1 MKERI
6 MNELKKVNF
15 PEHTKDVV
23 SLGIIEDVE
32 IGENGEVTVKGSLGV
47 EDEVISQKLRSSIT
61 QALEKIEDVKKIN
74 VKIGKKNIVPRIK
87 HIVGTTSGKGGVGK
101 TTVSV
106 NIALALAK
114 LGQKVGI
121 LDTDVYGPNVPKMM
135 GIEEEAIRLSQK
147 EKDKMLPVEKEGIKV
162 FSIGNLIPKGTAL
175 IWRGPLIHKTIEQF
189 LKDVTWGDLDFL
201 VVDFPPGTGDAQ
213 LSMAQL
219 TNVTSGIIVTTPQDV
234 ALMDAARAVDFFKKL
249 KIPVFGV
256 IENMSYFVCP
266 HCGEKVDIFSHGGG
280 KKLSIQLSLPF
291 LGEIPIDIDIRTGSD
306 EGKPIVVSKPDSLGA
321 KAFMNVAKK
330 IIEEM
335 KTLETLQ
342 KK

>member
-6 MNELKKVNF
+6 MDELKKVKF
-15 PEHTKDVV
+15 PEHTKNII
-23 SLGIIEDVE
+23 SLGIVEDVE
-32 IGENGEVTVKGSLGV
+32 IGENGEVTVKGSLGI
-47 EDEVISQKLRSSIT
+47 EDETISQKLRSSIT
-61 QALEKIEDVKKIN
+61 QALEKIEGVKKIN

-87 HIVGTTSGKGGVGK
+87 HIIGTTSGKGGVGK

-121 LDTDVYGPNVPKMM
+121 LDTDIYGPNVPKMM
-135 GIEEEAIRLSQK
+135 GIEEEAIRLNQ
-147 EKDKMLPVEKEGIKV
+147 ENKDKMLPVEKEGIKV

-189 LKDVTWGDLDFL
+189 LEDVTWGDLDFL

-219 TNVTSGIIVTTPQDV
+219 TNITGGIIVTTPQDV

-266 HCGEKVDIFSHGGG
+266 RCGEKVDIFSHGGG

-291 LGEIPIDIDIRTGSD
+291 LGEIPIDIDIRTGGD
-306 EGKPIVVSKPDSLGA
+306 EGTPIVISKPDSLGA
-321 KAFMNVAKK
+321 KAFINVAKK

-335 KTLETLQ
+335 KTLETL
-342 KK
+342 

>member
-6 MNELKKVNF
+6 MDELKKVKF
-15 PEHTKDVV
+15 PEHTKNII
-23 SLGIIEDVE
+23 SLGIVEDVE
-32 IGENGEVTVKGSLGV
+32 IGENGEVTVKGSLGI
-47 EDEVISQKLRSSIT
+47 EDETISQKLRSSIT
-61 QALEKIEDVKKIN
+61 QALEKIEGVKKIN

-87 HIVGTTSGKGGVGK
+87 HIIGTTSGKGGVGK

-121 LDTDVYGPNVPKMM
+121 LDTDIYGPNVPKMM
-135 GIEEEAIRLSQK
+135 GIEEEAIRLNQ
-147 EKDKMLPVEKEGIKV
+147 EDKDKMLPVEKEGIKV

-189 LKDVTWGDLDFL
+189 LEDVTWGDLDFL

-219 TNVTSGIIVTTPQDV
+219 TNITGGIIVTTPQDV

-266 HCGEKVDIFSHGGG
+266 RCGEKVDIFSHGGG

-291 LGEIPIDIDIRTGSD
+291 LGEIPIDIDIRTGGD
-306 EGKPIVVSKPDSLGA
+306 EGTPIVISKPDSLGA
-321 KAFMNVAKK
+321 KAFINVAKK

-335 KTLETLQ
+335 KTLETL
-342 KK
+342 

>member
-6 MNELKKVNF
+6 MDELKKVKF
-15 PEHTKDVV
+15 PEHTKSII
-23 SLGIIEDVE
+23 SLGIVEDVE
-32 IGENGEVTVKGSLGV
+32 IGENGEVTVKGSLGI
-47 EDEVISQKLRSSIT
+47 EDETTSQKLRSSIT
-61 QALEKIEDVKKIN
+61 QALEKIEGVKKIN
-74 VKIGKKNIVPRIK
+74 VKIAKKNIVPRIK

-106 NIALALAK
+106 NIALALSK

-121 LDTDVYGPNVPKMM
+121 LDTDIYGPNVPKMM
-135 GIEEEAIRLSQK
+135 GIEEEAIRLNQ
-147 EKDKMLPVEKEGIKV
+147 EDKDKMLPVEKEGIKV

-189 LKDVTWGDLDFL
+189 LEDVTWGDLDFL

-219 TNVTSGIIVTTPQDV
+219 TKVTGGIVVTTPQDV

-249 KIPVFGV
+249 KIPVLGV

-291 LGEIPIDIDIRTGSD
+291 LGEIPIDIDIRTGGD

-321 KAFMNVAKK
+321 KAFINAAKK

-335 KTLETLQ
+335 KTLETL
-342 KK
+342 

>member
-6 MNELKKVNF
+6 MNELKKVKF
-15 PEHTKDVV
+15 PEHTKDIV
-23 SLGIIEDVE
+23 SLGIVEDVK
-32 IGENGEVTVKGSLGV
+32 INENGEVTVKGSLGI
-47 EDEVISQKLRSSIT
+47 EDEATSQQLRSSIIQT
-61 QALEKIEDVKKIN
+61 LEKIEGVKKVN
-74 VKIGKKNIVPRIK
+74 VKIEKKNIVPRIK
-87 HIVGTTSGKGGVGK
+87 HIIGTTSGKGGVGK

-114 LGQKVGI
+114 SGQKVGI
-121 LDTDVYGPNVPKMM
+121 LDTDIYGPNVPKMM
-135 GIEEEAIRLSQK
+135 GIEEEAIRLNQE

-175 IWRGPLIHKTIEQF
+175 IWRGPLIHKTVEQF
-189 LKDVTWGDLDFL
+189 LEDVSWGDLDFL

-219 TNVTSGIIVTTPQDV
+219 TKVTGGLVVTTPQDV
-234 ALMDAARAVDFFKKL
+234 ALTDAARAVDFFKKL
-249 KIPVFGV
+249 KIPVLGV
-256 IENMSYFVCP
+256 IENMSYFICP
-266 HCGEKVDIFSHGGG
+266 HCGKRVDIFSHGGG

-291 LGEIPIDIDIRTGSD
+291 LGEIPIDVDIRTGSD
-306 EGKPIVVSKPDSLGA
+306 EGKPIVVGKPDSLGA

-335 KTLETLQ
+335 KTLETL
-342 KK
+342 